1 MKLIS
6 LKQAQQILDRQLK
19 NKAPIETTLY
29 TFKQDR
35 YISFFCLEDGL
46 HIEESGYRTQKAVI
60 SDPNMWKRALKEA
73 LKTEFPRS
81 RNVYI
86 KKAEK

>member
-6 LKQAQQILDRQLK
+6 MKQAEQHLARHIKKRS
-19 NKAPIETTLY
+19 AGETTLY

-35 YISFFCLEDGL
+35 RVTVFCRADGL
-46 HIEESGYRTQKAVI
+46 HIEEAGYRTQQLLI
-60 SDPNMWKRALKEA
+60 SDPSLWKRAVKEA
-73 LKTEFPRS
+73 LKREFPRS

-86 KKAEK
+86 KETSQ